1 MKTLRV
7 YIITRILLTIPM
19 LFILVTLV
27 FFIVRIMPGDPVEAM
42 LRPGVP
48 EEYKDQIKHNL
59 GLDKPLFLNFRG
71 STGEVKPDQL
81 FLQANPGPEGAKV
94 LLVEQGLA
102 MEISRRENEDEEPA
116 LERTGDWL
124 QVVIPENWV
133 GWVSPDQMDW
143 MRQVNTEMTVV
154 EEGVQPGTETWTSFS
169 PPDAPTGTEI
179 NAIWGEQSG
188 LLWYGTEGGVTRLS
202 ESVGWEHFEE
212 TSGNQIWAVWSGR
225 PADLWFGTVGQG
237 VLRYRSNQWESFT
250 AADGLPSDRILSVW
264 GKGSKPVWVGTDQG
278 AAIYDGEVWTAVTPA
293 EGLAGWEARA
303 IWGDGSSTFWFGT
316 EAGLSRYDGD
326 AWTTFTTADGLPSDS
341 VLALWGDGEGTLWV
355 GTEGGLSRFDGETW
369 TTYTTD
375 DGLVS
380 HRINV
385 IYGDST
391 GTLWIGTQ
399 DGASAFDGG
408 TNWVSYTAA
417 SGLASDDVRAVWEDT
432 TGTLWVGTAGGLNRF
447 DSRPWIKLSVPEG
460 GMVGWAPA
468 DQFEIKYR
476 PFDSQ
481 YFNYL
486 FALLRGDLGESMA
499 PTRGRP
505 VIEDLKLKFP
515 ATLELAIAALTV
527 TVLIGV
533 PLGAIAAHKRRSPT
547 DYTARIFSIV
557 IWAVPVFWLGLM
569 FQLYLGVYLGEWY
582 ETSRIGQE
590 ILYPILGDLLPLPIS
605 GRIGTEMAPDRITGL
620 YILDSILT
628 LDGESLVSALR
639 YLFLPALTLGLYLS
653 GVFVRL
659 TRSNMLDT
667 LPQDFITAARAR
679 GIRER
684 SVVYGHALK
693 NAFIPI
699 LTMMGL
705 QFAALLAGAV
715 LTETTFSWPGMGLFM
730 WERIGYRDFNSI
742 QGSVVFFAVLVAAVS
757 LLVDII
763 YAWIDPRIR
772 Y

>member
-7 YIITRILLTIPM
+7 YILTRVLLTIPM

-27 FFIVRIMPGDPVEAM
+27 FFILRIMPGDPVEAM

-48 EEYKDQIKHNL
+48 QEYKDQIKHNL
-59 GLDKPLFLNFRG
+59 GLDKPLFLNLTG
-71 STGEVKPDQL
+71 STATVRPEQL
-81 FLQANPGPEGAKV
+81 LLQTEPGPEGAKS
-94 LLVEQGLA
+94 LLVEKGLA
-102 MEISRRENEDEEPA
+102 TAISQRERGEG
-116 LERTGDWL
+116 GDWL
-124 QVVIPENWV
+124 QVVVPEGWI
-133 GWVSPDQMDW
+133 GWVSPDQMAW

-154 EEGVQPGTETWTSFS
+154 EEGVVPGTETWTRFVA
-169 PPDAPTGTEI
+169 PDGPVGTEV
-179 NAIWGEQSG
+179 NAIWGEASG
-188 LLWYGTEGGVTRLS
+188 LLWFGTDQGVTRFS
-202 ESVGWEHFEE
+202 PAVGWESFEE
-212 TSGNQIWAVWSGR
+212 ASGKYVQAMWSGR
-225 PADLWFGTVGQG
+225 PADLWFGTDGAG
-237 VLRYRSNQWESFT
+237 ILHLRSNRWESFT
-250 AADGLPSDRILSVW
+250 TADGLPSDRVFSVW
-264 GKGSKPVWVGTDQG
+264 GKGSRPVWVGTDQG
-278 AAIYDGEVWTAVTPA
+278 AAVYDGKAWTAVTPA
-293 EGLAGWEARA
+293 DGLAGQEVRA
-303 IWGDGSSTFWFGT
+303 IWGDGLRTFWFGT
-316 EAGLSRYDGD
+316 EAGLSRLEGEV
-326 AWTTFTTADGLPSDS
+326 WTTFTTADGLPSDR

-355 GTEGGLSRFDGETW
+355 GTDGGLGWFDGEAW
-369 TTYTTD
+369 TTYTTN

-385 IYGDST
+385 LYADDA
-391 GTLWIGTQ
+391 GTMWIGSQ
-399 DGASAFDGG
+399 DGASAFDGQ
-408 TNWVSYTAA
+408 TWTTYTAA
-417 SGLASDDVRAVWEDT
+417 SGLASDDVRAVWQDT

-447 DSRPWIKLSVPEG
+447 DSRPWIKLSVPGG

-468 DQFEIKYR
+468 DQFAIRYR

-486 FALLRGDLGESMA
+486 FDLLRLNLGVSMA

-505 VIEDLKLKFP
+505 VSKDLKVKFP
-515 ATLELAIAALTV
+515 ATLELAIASLAV
-527 TVLIGV
+527 CVLIGV
-533 PLGAIAAHKRRSPT
+533 PAGAFAAHKRRSAA
-547 DYTARIFSIV
+547 DFGARIFSIV

-569 FQLYLGVYLGEWY
+569 FQLYLGVYLGDWY
-582 ETSRIGQE
+582 ETSRFAQE
-590 ILYPILGDLLPLPIS
+590 YLRPIFGNFLPLPIS
-605 GRIGTEMAPDRITGL
+605 GRVAAEMAPRTITGL

-628 LDGESLVSALR
+628 GNWRALGSSLR
-639 YLFLPALTLGLYLS
+639 YLILPALTLGLYLS

-659 TRSNMLDT
+659 TRTNMLDV
-667 LPQDFITAARAR
+667 LQEDFITAARAR

-684 SVVYGHALK
+684 VVVYRHALK

-742 QGSVVFFAVLVAAVS
+742 QGSVVFFALLVTAVS
-757 LLVDII
+757 LIVDII

>member
-7 YIITRILLTIPM
+7 YIITRVLLTIPM

-48 EEYKDQIKHNL
+48 QEYKDQLKHNL
-59 GLDKPLFLNFRG
+59 GLDKPFFLNFDG
-71 STGEVKPDQL
+71 STATVKPDQL
-81 FLQANPGPEGAKV
+81 FLQTATGPEGTKALRVEKD
-94 LLVEQGLA
+94 LVMA
-102 MEISRRENEDEEPA
+102 VSRREEVEGE
-116 LERTGDWL
+116 DWL
-124 QVVIPENWV
+124 QVVVPESWI
-133 GWVSPDQMDW
+133 GWVSPDQMAW
-143 MRQVNTEMTVV
+143 MRDVNTEMTVL
-154 EEGVQPGTETWTSFS
+154 EESVLPGTETWTGFV
-169 PPDAPTGTEI
+169 APEGPAGTEV

-188 LLWYGTEGGVTRLS
+188 LLWFGTDEGVTRFS
-202 ESVGWEHFEE
+202 SAVGWESFDEA
-212 TSGNQIWAVWSGR
+212 SGTDVQTMWSGR
-225 PADLWFGTVGQG
+225 PADLWFGTDGAG
-237 VLRYRSNQWESFT
+237 VLHLRSNQWESFT

-264 GKGSKPVWVGTDQG
+264 GKGSRPVWVGSDEG
-278 AAIYDGEVWTAVTPA
+278 AAVYDGETWTAITPA
-293 EGLAGWEARA
+293 DGLAGQEVRA
-303 IWGDGSSTFWFGT
+303 IWGDGQRTFWFGT
-316 EAGLSRYDGD
+316 EAGLSRLEGET
-326 AWTTFTTADGLPSDS
+326 WTTFTTADGLPSDS
-341 VLALWGDGEGTLWV
+341 VLALWGDDGGTLWV
-355 GTEGGLSRFDGETW
+355 GTEGGLGRFDGEAW
-369 TTYTTD
+369 TTYTTA

-385 IYGDST
+385 IYGDDT

-399 DGASAFDGG
+399 DGASVFNGQ
-408 TNWVSYTAA
+408 TWTTYTAA
-417 SGLASDDVRAVWEDT
+417 GGLASDDVRAVWQDT

-447 DSRPWIKLSVPEG
+447 DSRPWIELSVTEG

-468 DQFEIKYR
+468 EEFEIGYK

-486 FALLRGDLGESMA
+486 FGLLRFDLGESMA

-515 ATLELAIAALTV
+515 ATLELAIASLTV
-527 TVLIGV
+527 TMLIGV
-533 PLGAIAAHKRRSPT
+533 PLGAVAARRRRSPT

-582 ETSRIGQE
+582 QSSRIGQE
-590 ILYPILGDLLPLPIS
+590 ILYPVFGDFLPLPIS

-620 YILDSILT
+620 YFLDSILT
-628 LDGESLVSALR
+628 LNGKAFVSTLR
-639 YLFLPALTLGLYLS
+639 YMFLPALTLGLYLS

-659 TRSNMLDT
+659 TRSNMLDV
-667 LPQDFITAARAR
+667 LQEDFITASRAR

-742 QGSVVFFAVLVAAVS
+742 QGSVIFFAVLVAAVS

>member
-48 EEYKDQIKHNL
+48 QEYKDQLKHNL
-59 GLDKPLFLNFRG
+59 GLDKPLFLNFDG
-71 STGEVKPDQL
+71 STAAVKPDQL
-81 FLQANPGPEGAKV
+81 LLQTASGPEGTKALRVEKD
-94 LLVEQGLA
+94 LVMA
-102 MEISRRENEDEEPA
+102 VSRREEVEGE
-116 LERTGDWL
+116 DWL
-124 QVVIPENWV
+124 QVVVPENWI
-133 GWVSPDQMDW
+133 GWVSPDQMAW
-143 MRQVNTEMTVV
+143 MRDVNTEMTVL
-154 EEGVQPGTETWTSFS
+154 EEGVLPGTETWTRFVA
-169 PPDAPTGTEI
+169 PDGPAGTEV

-188 LLWYGTEGGVTRLS
+188 LLWFGTDEGVTRLS
-202 ESVGWEHFEE
+202 STAGWDSFEE
-212 TSGNQIWAVWSGR
+212 AAGTDVQAMWSGR
-225 PADLWFGTVGQG
+225 PADLWFGTDGAG
-237 VLRYRSNQWESFT
+237 VLHLRSNQWESFT
-250 AADGLPSDRILSVW
+250 TADGLPSDRVLSVW
-264 GKGSKPVWVGTDQG
+264 GKGSRPVWVGSDQG
-278 AAIYDGEVWTAVTPA
+278 AAIYDGETWTAITPA
-293 EGLAGWEARA
+293 DGLAGQEVRA
-303 IWGDGSSTFWFGT
+303 IWGDGQRTFWFGT
-316 EAGLSRYDGD
+316 EAGLSRLEGET
-326 AWTTFTTADGLPSDS
+326 WTTFTTADGLPSDS
-341 VLALWGDGEGTLWV
+341 VLALWGDDGGTLWV
-355 GTEGGLSRFDGETW
+355 GTEAGLGRFDGEVW
-369 TTYTTD
+369 TNYTTA

-385 IYGDST
+385 IYGDGA

-399 DGASAFDGG
+399 DGASAFDGQ
-408 TNWVSYTAA
+408 TWTTYTAA
-417 SGLASDDVRAVWEDT
+417 GGLASDDVRAVWQDT

-447 DSRPWIKLSVPEG
+447 DSRPWIELSVTEG

-468 DQFEIKYR
+468 EEFEIGYK

-486 FALLRGDLGESMA
+486 FGLLRFDLGVSMA

-515 ATLELAIAALTV
+515 ATLELAIASLTV
-527 TVLIGV
+527 TMLIGV
-533 PLGAIAAHKRRSPT
+533 PLGAVAARRRRSPT

-582 ETSRIGQE
+582 QSSRIGQE
-590 ILYPILGDLLPLPIS
+590 ILYPVFGDFLPLPIS

-620 YILDSILT
+620 YFLDSILT
-628 LDGESLVSALR
+628 LNGKAFVSTLR
-639 YLFLPALTLGLYLS
+639 YMFLPAFTLGLYLS

-659 TRSNMLDT
+659 TRSNMLDV
-667 LPQDFITAARAR
+667 LQEDFITASRAR

-742 QGSVVFFAVLVAAVS
+742 QGSVIFFAVLVAAVS

>member
-7 YIITRILLTIPM
+7 YIITRTLLTIPM

-48 EEYKDQIKHNL
+48 QEYKDQLKHNL
-59 GLDKPLFLNFRG
+59 GLDKPLFLNFDG
-71 STGEVKPDQL
+71 SAAAVKPDQL
-81 FLQANPGPEGAKV
+81 FLQDEIGPEGVKILRV
-94 LLVEQGLA
+94 EKDLV
-102 MEISRRENEDEEPA
+102 MEVSRRQEGED
-116 LERTGDWL
+116 GDWL
-124 QVVIPENWV
+124 QVVVPESWV
-133 GWVSPDQMDW
+133 GWVSPDQMAW
-143 MRQVNTEMTVV
+143 MRDVNVEMTVLD
-154 EEGVQPGTETWTSFS
+154 EGVLPGTETWTTFS
-169 PPDAPTGTEI
+169 PPEAPTGTEV

-188 LLWYGTEGGVTRLS
+188 LLWFGTDQGVTRYS
-202 ESVGWEHFEE
+202 SAAGWEPMDEAAG
-212 TSGNQIWAVWSGR
+212 TYIRTVWSGR
-225 PADLWFGTVGQG
+225 PADLWFGTDGAG
-237 VLRYRSNQWESFT
+237 VLHNRSNRWQAFT
-250 AADGLPSDRILSVW
+250 TQDGLPSNRVLSVW
-264 GKGSKPVWVGTDQG
+264 GRGSNEVWVGTDQG
-278 AAIYDGEVWTAVTPA
+278 AARYNGRSWETETAA
-293 EGLAGWEARA
+293 GGLAGQDVRA
-303 IWGDGSSTFWFGT
+303 IWGDGRSTYWFG
-316 EAGLSRYDGD
+316 
-326 AWTTFTTADGLPSDS
+326 
-341 VLALWGDGEGTLWV
+341 
-355 GTEGGLSRFDGETW
+355 
-369 TTYTTD
+369 TD

-385 IYGDST
+385 IYGDNT
-391 GTLWIGTQ
+391 GTLWVGTQ
-399 DGASAFDGG
+399 DGASAFDGQ
-408 TNWVSYTAA
+408 TWATYTAA
-417 SGLASDDVRAVWEDT
+417 SGLASDDVRAVWQDT
-432 TGTLWVGTAGGLNRF
+432 ADTIWLGTAGGLNRF
-447 DSRPWIKLSVPEG
+447 DSRPWIQLSVPQG
-460 GMVGWAPA
+460 GMVGWALF
-468 DQFEIKYR
+468 DQFSVRYR

-486 FALLRGDLGESMA
+486 FGLLRFDLGVSMA

-515 ATLELAIAALTV
+515 ATLELAIASLTV
-527 TVLIGV
+527 CILIGV
-533 PLGAIAAHKRRSPT
+533 PLGAIAAHRRRSPT

-582 ETSRIGQE
+582 ESSRIGQE
-590 ILYPILGDLLPLPIS
+590 ILYPIFGDFLPLPIS
-605 GRIGTEMAPDRITGL
+605 GRIGTQMAPDRITGL

-628 LDGESLVSALR
+628 LNGEALISSLR
-639 YLFLPALTLGLYLS
+639 YMFLPALTLGLYLS

-659 TRSNMLDT
+659 TRSNMLDV
-667 LPQDFITAARAR
+667 LQEDFITASRAR

-742 QGSVVFFAVLVAAVS
+742 QGSVIFFAVLVAAVS

>member
-48 EEYKDQIKHNL
+48 QEYKDQLKHNL
-59 GLDKPLFLNFRG
+59 GLDKPLFLNFDG
-71 STGEVKPDQL
+71 STAIVRPDGL
-81 FLQANPGPEGAKV
+81 FLRDDAGPEGVKG
-94 LLVEQGLA
+94 LLVEQDLA
-102 MEISRRENEDEEPA
+102 VAVSRHEKGED
-116 LERTGDWL
+116 GDWV

-133 GWVSPDQMDW
+133 GWVSPDQMAW
-143 MRQVNTEMTVV
+143 MRDVNTGMTVV
-154 EEGVQPGTETWTSFS
+154 DEGIVPGTETWTGFS
-169 PPDAPTGTEI
+169 PPDAPAGAQV
-179 NAIWGEQSG
+179 NAIWGEASG
-188 LLWYGTEGGVTRLS
+188 LLWFGTDQGVTRYS
-202 ESVGWEHFEE
+202 SAVGWESFEQAAGTYIE
-212 TSGNQIWAVWSGR
+212 AMWSGR
-225 PADLWFGTVGQG
+225 PADLWFGTRGSG
-237 VLRYRSNQWESFT
+237 VLHLRSNQWETFT
-250 AADGLPSDRILSVW
+250 TADGLPGDDVCAVW
-264 GKGSKPVWVGTDQG
+264 GKGTRPVWIGTDQG
-278 AAIYDGEVWTAVTPA
+278 AAVYDGTTWTPA
-293 EGLAGWEARA
+293 EELAGQQVCA
-303 IWGDGSSTFWFGT
+303 ITGDGRSTFWFGT
-316 EAGLSRYDGD
+316 GSGLSRLEGET
-326 AWTTFTTADGLPSDS
+326 WTTFTTADGLPGNQ
-341 VLALWGDGEGTLWV
+341 VLALWLDQDGTLWA
-355 GTEGGLSRFDGETW
+355 GTDGGLGRFYGDNW
-369 TTYTTD
+369 TTYTTA

-380 HRINV
+380 HRINT
-385 IYGDST
+385 IYQDGA
-391 GTLWIGTQ
+391 GTLWVGTQ
-399 DGASAFDGG
+399 DGVSAFDGQVW
-408 TNWVSYTAA
+408 TTYTAA
-417 SGLASDDVRAVWEDT
+417 AGLAGDDVRAVWYDT
-432 TGTLWVGTAGGLNRF
+432 TGALWIGTASGLNRF
-447 DSRPWIKLSVPEG
+447 DSRPWIRLSVPDG
-460 GMVGWAPA
+460 GMVGWAEA
-468 DQFEIKYR
+468 DQFDLKYR

-486 FALLRGDLGESMA
+486 FNLLRGDLGESMA

-515 ATLELAIAALTV
+515 ATLELAITSLTV
-527 TVLIGV
+527 CVLIGV
-533 PLGAIAAHKRRSPT
+533 PLGAISAHKRRSPI

-569 FQLYLGVYLGEWY
+569 FQLYLGVYLGDWY
-582 ETSRIGQE
+582 ASSRFGQE
-590 ILYPILGDLLPLPIS
+590 YLYPIFGDLLPLPIS
-605 GRIGTEMAPDRITGL
+605 GRIGIEMAPDRVTGL
-620 YILDSILT
+620 YLLDSILT
-628 LDGESLVSALR
+628 LDKDALVSSLR
-639 YLFLPALTLGLYLS
+639 YIFLPALTLGLYLS

-667 LPQDFITAARAR
+667 LQEDFITASRAR

-742 QGSVVFFAVLVAAVS
+742 QGSVIFFAVLVAAVS

>member
-1 MKTLRV
+1 MKTLRN

-48 EEYKDQIKHNL
+48 QEYKDQLKHNL
-59 GLDKPLFLNFRG
+59 GLDKPLFFNFDG
-71 STGEVKPDQL
+71 SMAIVLPDRL
-81 FLQANPGPEGAKV
+81 FLRTDSEPEAAKSLQV
-94 LLVEQGLA
+94 DKDLV
-102 MEISRRENEDEEPA
+102 MSISRRVEEDG
-116 LERTGDWL
+116 GDWL
-124 QVVIPENWV
+124 QVVVPENWV

-143 MRQVNTEMTVV
+143 MRQVNTEMSVV
-154 EEGVQPGTETWTSFS
+154 DEAVLPGTETWTSFS
-169 PPDAPTGTEI
+169 PPDAPAGTEV

-188 LLWYGTEGGVTRLS
+188 LLWFGSDQGVTRLS
-202 ESVGWEHFEE
+202 EAVGWEPFEE
-212 TSGNQIWAVWSGR
+212 TSGVHIQTMWSGR
-225 PADLWFGTVGQG
+225 PADLWFGTDGAG
-237 VLRYRSNQWESFT
+237 LLHIRSNRWEAFT
-250 AADGLPSDRILSVW
+250 TADGLPSSRVLSVW
-264 GKGSKPVWVGTDQG
+264 GRGSNEVWAGTDQG
-278 AAIYDGEVWTAVTPA
+278 AARYNGRAWETDTAVG
-293 EGLAGWEARA
+293 GLAGQNVRA
-303 IWGDGSSTFWFGT
+303 IWGDGRSAYWFGT
-316 EAGLSRYDGD
+316 EAGLSRLDGD
-326 AWTTFTTADGLPSDS
+326 TWTTFTTGDGLPSDS

-355 GTEGGLSRFDGETW
+355 GTEGGLSRFDGEGW
-369 TTYTTD
+369 TTYTTE

-385 IYGDST
+385 VYGDST

-399 DGASAFDGG
+399 DGVCAFDGG
-408 TNWVSYTAA
+408 TNWATYTAA
-417 SGLASDDVRAVWEDT
+417 SGLASDDVRAVWEDI
-432 TGTLWVGTAGGLNRF
+432 TGTLWLGTAGGLNRF
-447 DSRPWIKLSVPEG
+447 DSRPWIKLSVPDG

-486 FALLRGDLGESMA
+486 FGLLRGDLGESMA

-515 ATLELAIAALTV
+515 ATLELAIASLTV

-533 PLGAIAAHKRRSPT
+533 PLGAVAAHKRRSPT
-547 DYTARIFSIV
+547 DVSARIFSIV

-590 ILYPILGDLLPLPIS
+590 ILYPVLGDLLPLPIS
-605 GRIGTEMAPDRITGL
+605 GRIGTEMAPDRVTGL
-620 YILDSILT
+620 YVLDSILT
-628 LDGESLVSALR
+628 LNGDALVSALR

-679 GIRER
+679 GIKER